1 MTLSKVLF
9 ASLLAASS
17 LLLFVATS
25 EAGPSQPRAV
35 TMPVLDDLDEAI
47 DELKG
52 KGTLAEIE
60 DVKKVSAF
68 KNRKALDALLDLY
81 GTTPSAYIRRSILVV
96 LPDYDRVEGCD
107 GDALQLL
114 MSEAVGNKMLEL
126 RKAALEGL
134 TGCREHGAPYLRM
147 IVDSNAEDEIR
158 YESLEA
164 HVSMREA
171 DDDFW
176 YRRIYKYGVGI
187 EPVEKKKKKGEED
200 QGPAPLNRLRTI
212 AFDAIAGKLELKE
225 LQVAAED
232 VLGSIRIRAVEELY
246 SRGEKKIDKRAA
258 EVFDDNNERWQ
269 NRAAA
274 AKILLDLE
282 GAKFAKA
289 AIKEATKSITPGALR
304 MNVAELLAD
313 ASNDEDIAKL
323 ILKGFGKGK
332 SPDKLFHLRAAAN
345 LDNEKLQ
352 KPTIKMF
359 KDKDREVVEAAVD
372 FAIAH
377 NYEEVE
383 EAVKELFDEAETSL
397 ERSILLSALGKF
409 QGGEAWRSQLKG
421 YIDTGEPEMRN
432 TALVMLSEYGK
443 SQLPTI
449 VAALDHELWSTRL
462 VSLKCIEK
470 MGIGSAVGE
479 VIARMEIQT
488 GRMKVEFGASL
499 FRMTGELYGSRY
511 QPWKAW
517 WEDKGGNNYKM
528 ITESKLK
535 LRIEEREIRKLKE
548 LTSARF
554 FGIQIDS
561 ERVVFIIDVSGS
573 MSELTR
579 GKYIGAKGEP
589 RMNLATRELN
599 KCLDQLSQES
609 FFNIVPFSSDVA
621 PYSKDIVQWTP
632 EALVDAKSFVSKLGA
647 GGGTNLFG
655 SLEFVFEDP
664 QVDTIFILSD
674 GEPSVG
680 RIQDSSGIRS
690 EVAKWNKNREVKIH
704 SIAIG
709 GSLQVLEW
717 LAEDSGGTYVRF
729 P

>member
-1 MTLSKVLF
+1 MSLPKVLL
-9 ASLLAASS
+9 ASLLATSS
-17 LLLFVATS
+17 LLAFGATS
-25 EAGPSQPRAV
+25 EAVPSQPNAV
-35 TMPVLDDLDEAI
+35 IASSFDDLDEAI
-47 DELKG
+47 DELKK

-60 DVKKVSAF
+60 DVKKVAVF
-68 KNRKALDALLDLY
+68 KNRKALDALLELY
-81 GTTPSAYIRRSILVV
+81 GQTPSAYIKRSILVV
-96 LPDYDRVEGCD
+96 LPNYDRVEGCD
-107 GDALQLL
+107 ADALQLL

-134 TGCREHGAPYLRM
+134 TGCSDHGAPYLRM
-147 IVDSNAEDEIR
+147 IVDSEAEDEIR
-158 YESLEA
+158 FESLEA
-164 HVSMREA
+164 HVGMRQA

-176 YRRIYKYGVGI
+176 YKRIFKYGMGA
-187 EPVEKKKKKGEED
+187 EPAEKKKKKDDEER
-200 QGPAPLNRLRTI
+200 GPSPLNGLRTI
-212 AFDAIAGKLELKE
+212 AFDAIAGSLEIKE
-225 LQVAAED
+225 LQIAAED
-232 VLGSIRIRAVEELY
+232 PLGSIRIRAVQELY
-246 SRGEKKIDKRAA
+246 SRGEKKIEKRAA

-282 GAKFAKA
+282 GAKFAKI
-289 AIKEATKSITPGALR
+289 AIKEVTKSITPGALR
-304 MNVAELLAD
+304 MNVAELLAG

-323 ILKGFGKGK
+323 IVKGFGKGK
-332 SPDKLFHLRAAAN
+332 SPGKLFHLRAAAN
-345 LDNEKLQ
+345 LDDEKLE
-352 KPTIKMF
+352 KPTVKMF

-383 EAVKELFDEAETSL
+383 EAVQTLFDDAETNL

-409 QGGEAWRSQLKG
+409 KGGDAWRSQLKG
-421 YIDTGEPEMRN
+421 YVDAGEQEMRN

-443 SQLPTI
+443 SQLPVI

-462 VSLKCIEK
+462 VALKCIEK

-479 VIARMEIQT
+479 VIGRMETQT

-499 FRMTGELYGSRY
+499 FRMTGELFGSRY

-517 WEDKGGNNYKM
+517 WEDKGGDGYKM

-535 LRIEEREIRKLKE
+535 LKIEEREIRKLKE

-561 ERVVFIIDVSGS
+561 NRVVFIIDVSGS

-579 GKYIGAKGEP
+579 GEYIGAKGEP
-589 RMNLATRELN
+589 RINLATRELN

-621 PYSKDIVQWTP
+621 PYSKELVQWTP
-632 EALVDAKSFVSKLGA
+632 EALVDAKGFVSKLGA

-655 SLEFVFEDP
+655 SLESVFQDP

-680 RIQDSSGIRS
+680 RIQDPSGIRT
-690 EVAKWNKNREVKIH
+690 EVAKWNKHREVKIH
-704 SIAIG
+704 SIAVG
-709 GSLQVLEW
+709 GSLQVLQW

>member
-1 MTLSKVLF
+1 
-9 ASLLAASS
+9 
-17 LLLFVATS
+17 
-25 EAGPSQPRAV
+25 
-35 TMPVLDDLDEAI
+35 
-47 DELKG
+47 
-52 KGTLAEIE
+52 
-60 DVKKVSAF
+60 
-68 KNRKALDALLDLY
+68 
-81 GTTPSAYIRRSILVV
+81 
-96 LPDYDRVEGCD
+96 
-107 GDALQLL
+107 
-114 MSEAVGNKMLEL
+114 
-126 RKAALEGL
+126 
-134 TGCREHGAPYLRM
+134 
-147 IVDSNAEDEIR
+147 
-158 YESLEA
+158 
-164 HVSMREA
+164 MRQA

-176 YRRIYKYGVGI
+176 YKRIYKYGVGI
-187 EPVEKKKKKGEED
+187 EPIEKKAKKDEED
-200 QGPAPLNRLRTI
+200 QSPAPLNGLRAI
-212 AFDAIAGKLELKE
+212 AFDAVAGSLELKD
-225 LQVAAED
+225 LQAAAED
-232 VLGSIRIRAVEELY
+232 VLGTIRIRAVQELY

-282 GAKFAKA
+282 GAKFAKT
-289 AIKEATKSITPGALR
+289 AIKEVTKSITPGALR
-304 MNVAELLAD
+304 MNVAALFAD
-313 ASNDEDIAKL
+313 ASKDEDIAKL
-323 ILKGFGKGK
+323 IIKGFGKGK
-332 SPDKLFHLRAAAN
+332 SPEKLFHLRAAAN
-345 LDNEKLQ
+345 LDSEKLE
-352 KPTIKMF
+352 KPTVKMF

-377 NYEEVE
+377 NYQEVE
-383 EAVKELFDEAETSL
+383 EAVQKLFDEAETSL

-421 YIDTGEPEMRN
+421 YIETGEPEMRN
-432 TALVMLSEYGK
+432 TALVMMSEYGK
-443 SQLPTI
+443 AQLPTI

-462 VSLKCIEK
+462 VALKCIEK

-479 VIARMEIQT
+479 VIARMEAQT

-499 FRMTGELYGSRY
+499 FRMTGELYGSRF
-511 QPWKAW
+511 QPWRAW
-517 WEDKGGNNYKM
+517 WEDKGGDDYKM
-528 ITESKLK
+528 ITEAKLK

-579 GKYIGAKGEP
+579 GEYIGAKGEP
-589 RMNLATRELN
+589 RINLATRELS

-632 EALVDAKSFVSKLGA
+632 EALVDAKGFVSKLGA

-655 SLEFVFEDP
+655 SLEFVFQDP

-674 GEPSVG
+674 GEPSAG
-680 RIQDSSGIRS
+680 RIQDPAGIRT

-704 SIAIG
+704 SIAVG
-709 GSLQVLEW
+709 GSLQVLQW